1 MIADELRQ
9 AFITTERP
17 YREGDVELFEQVI
30 DLPAGVAVSRAE
42 LAITALG
49 MYEAELDGKKVGDA
63 CLTPGFTYYPHDL
76 GYQVYD
82 VTEALVAGAKALR
95 VHLAQGW
102 YCGRFTCEN
111 KKQIWG
117 ERPAVAWVLEVSFAD
132 GTSMRSTSADADVR
146 ALPSPFDFAGL
157 YDGEVY
163 WANDSRE
170 ERSDEYEVFP
180 PVPYAGA
187 LPDEIRP
194 AAIRTTLH
202 EAFEPVSVDER
213 PDGTVIVDFGQN
225 MAGIIEL
232 DTALIAGNAGCV
244 TIRHGEILNP
254 DGSLY
259 TANLRTA
266 KATIT
271 YHAGEPEGIWRP
283 RFTYMGFRYVELS
296 GTPWQP
302 GLLRAR
308 ALYTDMER
316 TGWFTCGDDR
326 VNRVYLNQLWGQRSN
341 YVEVPTDCPQR
352 DERQGYTGDGHAF
365 ARTAAYNYDTQDFL
379 EKFLRDIRM
388 SQLDHPDHY
397 VAASV
402 PTVPPETAAPAP
414 AEQKKPTISPEAI
427 KAYMAKMGAQGGVA
441 DAGAGGA
448 GAAGAAALAAGVG
461 AAAGAMAGGAAAA
474 FAAGAGAGAMAGGDM
489 SAMAAQMQSA
499 LAERK
504 PGGIGFVGMQ
514 EWASADT
521 ILPELLY
528 EQFGDISAFETQYE
542 SMRAM
547 VDCKLERAGERGLWF
562 GVNLGDW
569 LAPGAD
575 MAWAAQHN
583 GPVSGA
589 FMVNDLRIMVRAAEL
604 LGRADDAARYG
615 AALERARAAYRA
627 AFIGEDGRLTDFYQG
642 AAVMALALVLD
653 REQDAEVWRVIFN
666 QLVDDVRAR
675 GLQTGFFS
683 TEHLLDVLVEG
694 GEEKL
699 AFGVLLSEDCPGW
712 LYEVARGATT
722 IWEKWD
728 AIRPDGTVN
737 EDVAEGQ
744 GGENM
749 VSFNHYAFGSVGG
762 FLYCYVLG
770 IRPLEPGFARVLV
783 EPHVDA
789 RLGHAEGTYRSRAG
803 EIRVAWAFGE
813 GGAVSFDITVP
824 APALIRLPDGAEHDV
839 APGTYRYEVRI

>member
-1 MIADELRQ
+1 MIAEELRR
-9 AFITTERP
+9 AFITVERP
-17 YREGDVELFEQVI
+17 YRDGAVELFEQEL
-30 DLPAGVAVSRAE
+30 DLPDVEVARAE

-49 MYEAELDGKKVGDA
+49 MYEAELDGKKVGDSL
-63 CLTPGFTYYPHDL
+63 LTPGFTYYPHDL
-76 GYQVYD
+76 SYQVHD
-82 VTEALVAGAKALR
+82 VTGALAAGARTLH

-111 KKQIWG
+111 RKQIWG

-132 GTSMRSTSADADVR
+132 GTSFRATSADADVH
-146 ALPSPFDFAGL
+146 AAASPFDFAAL

-163 WANDSRE
+163 WANGARE
-170 ERSDEYEVFP
+170 ERSDEPEVFP
-180 PVPYAGA
+180 PVPYAGP
-187 LPDEIRP
+187 LPDEVRP
-194 AAIRTTLH
+194 ATIRTSLH
-202 EAFEPVSVDER
+202 EAFEPVAVDER
-213 PDGTVIVDFGQN
+213 PDGTAIVDFGQN
-225 MAGIIEL
+225 MAGIVEL
-232 DTALIAGNAGCV
+232 DTALIASDAGCV

-266 KATIT
+266 KATIV
-271 YHAGEPEGIWRP
+271 YHAGAPEGIWRP

-296 GTPWQP
+296 GTPWTP

-316 TGWFTCGDDR
+316 TGTFSCGDAR
-326 VNRVYLNQLWGQRSN
+326 VDRVYLNQLWGQRSN

-365 ARTAAYNYDTQDFL
+365 ARTAAYNYDTQAFL

-388 SQLDHPDHY
+388 SQLDHPDRY

-402 PTVPPETAAPAP
+402 PAVPPAAAAAP
-414 AEQKKPTISPEAI
+414 AEQGKPAISPEAI
-427 KAYMAKMGAQGGVA
+427 KAYMAKMGAQGGA
-441 DAGAGGA
+441 AGAAGAG
-448 GAAGAAALAAGVG
+448 AGAAALAAG
-461 AAAGAMAGGAAAA
+461 AAGGNMAAL
-474 FAAGAGAGAMAGGDM
+474 
-489 SAMAAQMQSA
+489 AAQMQGA

-528 EQFGDISAFETQYE
+528 EQFGDVSAFETQYD

-575 MAWAAQHN
+575 MGWAAQHN

-589 FMVNDLRIMVRAAEL
+589 FMVNDLRIMVRAAKL
-604 LGRADDAARYG
+604 LGREDDAARYG
-615 AALERARAAYRA
+615 AALDRARAAYRA
-627 AFIGEDGRLTDFYQG
+627 AFVGEDGRLTDFYQG
-642 AAVMALALVLD
+642 AAVMALALALD
-653 REQDAEVWRVIFN
+653 REQDAEARRAIFA
-666 QLVDDVRAR
+666 QLVEDIRSH
-675 GLQTGFFS
+675 GMQTGFFS

-694 GEEKL
+694 GEEQL
-699 AFGVLLSEDCPGW
+699 AFDVLLSEDCPGW

-744 GGENM
+744 SGENM

-762 FLYCYVLG
+762 FLYRYVLG

-803 EIRVAWAFGE
+803 EIRVAWAFGD
-813 GGAVSFDITVP
+813 GDAGAVSFDIAVP
-824 APALIRLPDGAEHDV
+824 TPSIIRLPDGAEHEV
-839 APGTYRYEVRI
+839 VSGTYHYDVSV